1 MVSNNNANRSHN
13 PMAEYLLKIQL
24 IINNIEFKNKKEAR
38 KYETLESKTK
48 GEAYVRAMLKTDI
61 FESYDYE
68 PKRVYQVLSSYNMN
82 DDRIFYLMK
91 NPQMIPQPIKDVL
104 INEARE
110 KLIAQ
115 YVETNPYYSKLTG
128 KPFKGNNEL
137 KPDEELLI
145 PDGFY
150 ELYKNDSMITRNQP
164 IHEMPTK
171 YQELFM
177 NSNYYSKMKSEHP
190 ECEYL
195 NYIGSNSIPIHVSR
209 PASDGAILRINTNKL
224 STHHPIFGNVK
235 VTSDVIHRYVNS
247 YNETREYVFNTL
259 RGDFDSIYPNYDE
272 FIRFLTIYLSIG
284 NTLNEFMH
292 QSTSMIHMNNITADN
307 FFMLYGLP
315 SIISEGANMIEFL
328 KKFRMILMDK
338 GTNVV
343 YRVKD
348 LIGYNYTDIYT
359 LIMVK
364 QQVFE
369 SGKPIYTYDDDG
381 NRIPKQEIVFRRL
394 GTTDDNTS
402 YFKYRDS
409 DKSYTV
415 DEITSGDP
423 RWWNTP
429 EVEQM
434 LQEMNYTLSNS
445 KYIQLSTHISM
456 TDIWWQCVILLRGL
470 LDRKQETQFSNITV
484 NYNLNGTSEISVF
497 EAVLILVILMNW
509 HLRDFNGRAMNG
521 NMYLPNSDNGLC
533 LDLLFNG
540 LNDDGSPK
548 DLTLGMPYK
557 LSSFDFHVRENKKEF
572 YESLSNMEYIEPDIF
587 IPMLD
592 TVLNRESINIGEV
605 MMNEVKEIYSYL
617 ETKLRTTK
625 TIRQYRQVTTVYQ
638 NLFLV
643 DPVRND
649 WYDEST
655 FDTDSVLIEEY
666 NITSS
671 DLNSLRSFY
680 YYTSGTPDCVIIY
693 NGEEYNIYMHYI
705 LNYNVNEILIN
716 DIYPFRDSLFVE
728 AFIKY
733 VHDNY
738 VSNALLTSGISS
750 GIKNNYVNIICDKV
764 QLDVGNTNDGPKT
777 FESLLFRHNSQ
788 LYHYVMTLKD
798 SAENIILLIRAIVKS
813 LESYTNSSLSGLE
826 CKVVG
831 IDDYMK
837 TLKEVISYFKSY
849 MVDFTKDE
857 FIYIFDGLFDFG
869 GNSNMLRLHD
879 EITSADINILSKDSL
894 VLHDVSHGD
903 ICKKMKDDNTMY
915 LRDEAIFKLETTYQN
930 LLNTKYEIWY
940 DDGKRIT
947 QTPFDNL
954 TNETKVIANIISY
967 TKNNL
972 LAYKIII
979 NSKNTDII
987 PPDNYYG
994 NSK

>member
-1 MVSNNNANRSHN
+1 MGNSNTNRSHN
-13 PMAEYLLKIQL
+13 PMSEYLLKIQL
-24 IINNIEFKNKKEAR
+24 IINNTEFKNKKEAR
-38 KYETLESKTK
+38 KYETLESKMK
-48 GEAYVRAMLKTDI
+48 GEEYVRAVLHTDI
-61 FESYDYE
+61 FESYTYDS
-68 PKRVYQVLSSYNMN
+68 KRIYQLLSEYTT
-82 DDRIFYLMK
+82 DDDQRIFYLIK
-91 NPQMIPQPIKDVL
+91 NPQMIPQFIKDKL
-104 INEARE
+104 IEEARE
-110 KLIAQ
+110 VVISS
-115 YVETNPYYSKLTG
+115 YVETNPYYAKLTG
-128 KPFKGNNEL
+128 KPFKGNDEI
-137 KPDEELLI
+137 KPDKELLI

-150 ELYKNDSMITRNQP
+150 ELYKDDNVITKNQP
-164 IHEMPTK
+164 IHEMPNK

-177 NSNYYSKMKSEHP
+177 NSDYYTKMKAEYP

-195 NYIGSNSIPIHVSR
+195 NYIGSNSIPIHISR
-209 PASDGAILRINTNKL
+209 PAEDGSILRINTNKL

-235 VTSDVIHRYVNS
+235 VTADIIHKYVNS
-247 YNETREYVFNTL
+247 YNETHSYVFNTL

-284 NTLNEFMH
+284 NALNDFMR
-292 QSTSMIHMNNITADN
+292 QSTSMIYMNNITADN

-338 GTNVV
+338 GTNTV

-364 QQVFE
+364 QQIFE
-369 SGKPIYTYDDDG
+369 SGKPVYVYDSDG
-381 NRIPKQEIVFRRL
+381 NKIPKQEIVFRRL

-409 DKSYTV
+409 EKSYTV

-429 EVEQM
+429 EVEAM

-497 EAVLILVILMNW
+497 EAVLILIILMNW

-548 DLTLGMPYK
+548 ELILGMPYK

-572 YESLSNMEYIEPDIF
+572 YESLPEMEYIEPNIF

-592 TVLNRESINIGEV
+592 AVLDRESINIGEV
-605 MMNEVKEIYSYL
+605 MMNEVKEIHSYL

-625 TIRQYRQVTTVYQ
+625 TIHQYRQVTTVYQ

-643 DPVRND
+643 DPVRKD
-649 WYDEST
+649 WYEGTTLNVDAI
-655 FDTDSVLIEEY
+655 LIDEY
-666 NITSS
+666 NVTSS
-671 DLNSLRSFY
+671 DLNALRTFY
-680 YYTSGTPDCVIIY
+680 HYTSGTPDTIIIY
-693 NGEEYNIYMHYI
+693 DGKEYEIYMHYI
-705 LNYNVNEILIN
+705 LNYNVNDVMIN

-728 AFIKY
+728 AFIEQ
-733 VHDNY
+733 VSNNY
-738 VSNALLTSGISS
+738 VCNTLLTSGISS

-764 QLDVGNTNDGPKT
+764 TLDVGNTNNGPKT
-777 FESLLFRHNSQ
+777 FESLLFRHNSR
-788 LYHYVMTLKD
+788 LYRHIMTLKN
-798 SAENIILLIRAIVKS
+798 STENIVLLMRAIVKA
-813 LESYTNSSLSGLE
+813 LESYTNSSLAGLE

-879 EITSADINILSKDSL
+879 EITSADINILPKDSL
-894 VLHDVSHGD
+894 ILHDVSYGD
-903 ICKKMKDDNTMY
+903 MCVNMKDENIMH
-915 LRDEAIFKLETTYQN
+915 LHDEAIFRVQTTYGV
-930 LLNTKYEIWY
+930 LLNSGYELWY

-947 QTPFDNL
+947 GIPFDGL
-954 TNETKVIANIISY
+954 TNETKVIANIVY
-967 TKNNL
+967 NNSNPSAT
-972 LAYKIII
+972 AYKVII
-979 NSKNTDII
+979 NAMNTSVY
-987 PPDNYYG
+987 PSNYYG
-994 NSK
+994 NK